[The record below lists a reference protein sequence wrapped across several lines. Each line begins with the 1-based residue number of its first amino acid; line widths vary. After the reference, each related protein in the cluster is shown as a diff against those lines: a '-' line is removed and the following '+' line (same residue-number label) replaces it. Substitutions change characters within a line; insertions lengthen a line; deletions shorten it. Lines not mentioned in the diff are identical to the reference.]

1 VEANVPVLQA
11 AIDYLNSHI
20 AMEILSRSKCGDRIT
35 ARKFGSTGFGTRVFL
50 EEAAGALSPEELEQL
65 NNWLLSEQYRRILSS
80 TTHGIY
86 ETIGVRPTDRSRCA
100 DAVDRYG
107 SSFTRSK
114 DGFRRLRQTR
124 LESDASQ
131 GAEDGSGSQ
140 DKSEYEE
147 NSN

>member
-1 VEANVPVLQA
+1 MEANVPVLQA

-20 AMEILSRSKCGDRIT
+20 AMEILSRGKCGDQIT
-35 ARKFGSTGFGTRVFL
+35 ARKFDSTGFGTRVFL
-50 EEAAGALSPEELEQL
+50 EEASGALSPEELEQL
-65 NNWLLSEQYRRILSS
+65 KNWLLSEQYRRVLLS

-86 ETIGVRPTDRSRCA
+86 ETIGVKPTDLSRCA

-107 SSFTRSK
+107 RSFTRSK
-114 DGFRRLRQTR
+114 EGFRNLRRTT

-131 GAEDGSGSQ
+131 GADDASSPPAA
-140 DKSEYEE
+140 SRYEE